1 MRRVRSIG
9 KRNNHRVPTKMFTG
23 KEAFVE
29 SKQSHA
35 AIGVPPP
42 KKATAMQLKH
52 GELLSAG
59 RWVRTHW
66 TLRCII
72 IGTRGVDGVQAL
84 KITHPW

>member
-29 SKQSHA
+29 SN
-35 AIGVPPP
+35 
-42 KKATAMQLKH
+42 KATRQ
-52 GELLSAG
+52 SAFRHQKG
-59 RWVRTHW
+59 NRHVVETWRAVVGGWWVRTHW

-72 IGTRGVDGVQAL
+72 INTRGVDGVHAL